1 MKRGLIAGLIAMAV
15 AVAIGA
21 AAWHFWPAS
30 APVQQA
36 AAPSPQQ
43 AATPRSPQSPAPQPT
58 APVASKAEPA
68 NPSFDV
74 VRVSPNGQSVLAGRA
89 EPGAKVTLLDG
100 ESVIA
105 TVTGDSRGEWVLF
118 RAAQAGQPRVESDPK
133 LRSRRRGAEIR

>member
-1 MKRGLIAGLIAMAV
+1 MMKRGLIAGLIAMGV

-36 AAPSPQQ
+36 AAPSAQPP
-43 AATPRSPQSPAPQPT
+43 AAARPPQSPAP
-58 APVASKAEPA
+58 AASKSDPVA
-68 NPSFDV
+68 PSFDV

-89 EPGAKVTLLDG
+89 EPGAKVTLFDG

-105 TVTGDSRGEWVLF
+105 TVTGD
-118 RAAQAGQPRVESDPK
+118 
-133 LRSRRRGAEIR
+133 